1 MEDFEKTQRI
11 EDLLK
16 GLENDLRKIFL
27 LYGFTTRITGITAVR
42 DNYYSINNLQLDS
55 KSNLLFKFPDLSENE
70 FRDLWEA
77 IIVLLK
83 DNEIDMFEDMD
94 YNIARKIYAT
104 YKKEINN
111 FILNKIK
118 KLSKG
123 KKLALYLFLKNVPVS
138 YEITESWIES
148 FNKNLKLFAMLDNV
162 QYDIREFLTELGLY
176 YKGIWITAK
185 GKDKGIEYHYP
196 EYFENNKSIFLNYL
210 EKCPYCGN
218 RVSPRANKCPKCGDP
233 LNDFIL

>member
-55 KSNLLFKFPDLSENE
+55 KSNLLFKFLDLSENE

-77 IIVLLK
+77 IIALLK

-104 YKKEINN
+104 YKKEIIN
-111 FILNKIK
+111 FILNNYNDLILNFYEDTRIIK
-118 KLSKG
+118 
-123 KKLALYLFLKNVPVS
+123 
-138 YEITESWIES
+138 
-148 FNKNLKLFAMLDNV
+148 
-162 QYDIREFLTELGLY
+162 
-176 YKGIWITAK
+176 
-185 GKDKGIEYHYP
+185 
-196 EYFENNKSIFLNYL
+196 EYFRKIIKIF
-210 EKCPYCGN
+210 
-218 RVSPRANKCPKCGDP
+218 
-233 LNDFIL
+233 

>member
-27 LYGFTTRITGITAVR
+27 LYGFTTRITEITAVR

-55 KSNLLFKFPDLSENE
+55 KSNLLFKFLDLSENE
-70 FRDLWEA
+70 SRDLWEA

-118 KLSKG
+118 KLSKD
-123 KKLALYLFLKNVPVS
+123 KKLALYLFLKNVPES
-138 YEITESWIES
+138 YECVI
-148 FNKNLKLFAMLDNV
+148 L
-162 QYDIREFLTELGLY
+162 
-176 YKGIWITAK
+176 
-185 GKDKGIEYHYP
+185 H
-196 EYFENNKSIFLNYL
+196 
-210 EKCPYCGN
+210 
-218 RVSPRANKCPKCGDP
+218 VSPRANKCP
-233 LNDFIL
+233 

>member
-104 YKKEINN
+104 YKKEIIN
-111 FILNKIK
+111 FILNNYNDLILNFYEDTRIIK
-118 KLSKG
+118 
-123 KKLALYLFLKNVPVS
+123 
-138 YEITESWIES
+138 
-148 FNKNLKLFAMLDNV
+148 
-162 QYDIREFLTELGLY
+162 
-176 YKGIWITAK
+176 
-185 GKDKGIEYHYP
+185 
-196 EYFENNKSIFLNYL
+196 EYFRKIIKIF
-210 EKCPYCGN
+210 
-218 RVSPRANKCPKCGDP
+218 
-233 LNDFIL
+233 